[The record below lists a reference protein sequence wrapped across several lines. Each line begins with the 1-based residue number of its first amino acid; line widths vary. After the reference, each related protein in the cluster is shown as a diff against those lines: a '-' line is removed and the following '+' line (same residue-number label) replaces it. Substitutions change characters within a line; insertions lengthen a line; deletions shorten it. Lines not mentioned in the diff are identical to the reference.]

1 MQQNRSLTGKI
12 DGSLS
17 GVVVLFEKWNL
28 VPKKKLLRQMR
39 CSFQNGK
46 SVSSNLFLPQKF
58 RWPKVEGD
66 VQTPSKEV
74 ELPG

>member
-28 VPKKKLLRQMR
+28 VPKKKPLETNEMQLSKWKIRFVQ
-39 CSFQNGK
+39 S
-46 SVSSNLFLPQKF
+46 LFA
-58 RWPKVEGD
+58 PKVSMAEGRR
-66 VQTPSKEV
+66 
-74 ELPG
+74 